1 MCFLFLKRKFEA
13 IKSRL
18 EVMDMRVTFQE
29 ESFNEKSFN
38 RTFQGISFK
47 EINLELEKVKEIVEV
62 ERIENYK
69 LPLLMFLL
77 EDDTLLHMEI
87 MNDEIKPDLQ
97 SMFTYD
103 MSIILRC
110 GLQVRTVILNFGSGQ
125 DGKMVR
131 NFGSMHYE
139 VQIVDLSSIDGDK
152 VYEELSQKITSG
164 YLLNKRDKLNLAF
177 LPFMKHSVSFSEA
190 LRKVI
195 LLIESIKDEEERMAY
210 VAVISEIISRS
221 TGEQGVKVLKEYLM
235 DTEVGIRIRDEG
247 KKEGMRE
254 SIMIILLEKF
264 KVLPDDVYYAIA
276 EQKNE
281 NTLMK
286 WLQNV
291 TSICSVDELKEM
303 VFNIE

>member
-1 MCFLFLKRKFEA
+1 
-13 IKSRL
+13 
-18 EVMDMRVTFQE
+18 MRITFQE
-29 ESFNEKSFN
+29 ESINEKSFN
-38 RTFQGISFK
+38 RIFQGVSFK
-47 EINLELEKVKEIVEV
+47 EIGLDLRKVKEIVEV

-77 EDDTLLHMEI
+77 EDDTLLHIEI
-87 MNDEIKPDLQ
+87 MNDEIKTDLQ

-103 MSIILRC
+103 MSIVLRYKI
-110 GLQVRTVILNFGSGQ
+110 QVRTVILNFGSRQ
-125 DGKMVR
+125 DGKIMR

-291 TSICSVDELKEM
+291 TSICSVDELKKM

>member
-1 MCFLFLKRKFEA
+1 
-13 IKSRL
+13 
-18 EVMDMRVTFQE
+18 MRITFQE
-29 ESFNEKSFN
+29 ESINEKSFN
-38 RTFQGISFK
+38 RIFQGVSFK
-47 EINLELEKVKEIVEV
+47 EIGLDLKKVKEIVEV

-77 EDDTLLHMEI
+77 EDDTLLHIEI
-87 MNDEIKPDLQ
+87 MNDEIKTDLQ

-103 MSIILRC
+103 MSIVLRYKI
-110 GLQVRTVILNFGSGQ
+110 QVRTVILNFGSRQ
-125 DGKMVR
+125 DGKIMR

-291 TSICSVDELKEM
+291 TSICSVDELKKM

>member
-1 MCFLFLKRKFEA
+1 MK
-13 IKSRL
+13 
-18 EVMDMRVTFQE
+18 VTFQE

-38 RTFQGISFK
+38 RIFQGLSFK
-47 EINLELEKVKEIVEV
+47 EIGLESEKVKKIVEV
-62 ERIENYK
+62 EKIENYK

-77 EDDTLLHMEI
+77 EDNTLLHMEI

-97 SMFTYD
+97 SIFTYD
-103 MSIILRC
+103 ISIVLRY
-110 GLQVRTVILNFGSGQ
+110 GIKTRTVILNFGSRQ
-125 DGKMVR
+125 DGKITR

-139 VQIVDLSSIDGDK
+139 VQIVDLQSLDGDK
-152 VYEELSQKITSG
+152 VYKELSQKITLG
-164 YLLNKRDKLNLAF
+164 NLLNERDKLSLVF
-177 LPFMKHSVSFSEA
+177 FPFMKDSLSFSEA
-190 LRKVI
+190 FKKVM
-195 LLIESIKDEEERMAY
+195 LLLESMKDEEEQMAY

-221 TGEQGVKVLKEYLM
+221 TGDQGVKVLKECLM

-254 SIMIILLEKF
+254 SIMVMLLEKF
-264 KVLPDDVYYAIA
+264 NVLPDDVYYAIA

-286 WLQNV
+286 WLQRV
-291 TSICSVDELKEM
+291 TSICSIDELKKM

>member
-1 MCFLFLKRKFEA
+1 
-13 IKSRL
+13 
-18 EVMDMRVTFQE
+18 MRITFQE
-29 ESFNEKSFN
+29 ESINEKSFN
-38 RTFQGISFK
+38 RIFQGVSFK
-47 EINLELEKVKEIVEV
+47 EIGLDLKKVKEIVEV

-77 EDDTLLHMEI
+77 EDDTLLHIEI
-87 MNDEIKPDLQ
+87 MNDEIKTDLQ

-103 MSIILRC
+103 MSIVLRYKI
-110 GLQVRTVILNFGSGQ
+110 QVRTVILNFGSRQ
-125 DGKMVR
+125 DGKIMR

-247 KKEGMRE
+247 NKEGMRE
-254 SIMIILLEKF
+254 SIIIILLEKF
-264 KVLPDDVYYAIA
+264 NVLPDDIYYAIA
-276 EQKNE
+276 KQNNE
-281 NTLMK
+281 DTLMK

-303 VFNIE
+303 VLT

>member
-1 MCFLFLKRKFEA
+1 
-13 IKSRL
+13 
-18 EVMDMRVTFQE
+18 MRITFQE
-29 ESFNEKSFN
+29 ESINEKSFN
-38 RTFQGISFK
+38 RIFQGVSFK
-47 EINLELEKVKEIVEV
+47 EIGLDLKKVKEIVEV

-77 EDDTLLHMEI
+77 EDDTLLHIEI
-87 MNDEIKPDLQ
+87 MNDEIKTDLQ

-103 MSIILRC
+103 MSIVLRYKI
-110 GLQVRTVILNFGSGQ
+110 QVRTVILNFGSRQ
-125 DGKMVR
+125 DGKIMR

-254 SIMIILLEKF
+254 SIIIILLEKF
-264 KVLPDDVYYAIA
+264 NVLPDDIYYAIA
-276 EQKNE
+276 KQNNE
-281 NTLMK
+281 DTLMK

>member
-1 MCFLFLKRKFEA
+1 
-13 IKSRL
+13 
-18 EVMDMRVTFQE
+18 MRVTFQE

-38 RTFQGISFK
+38 RTFQGVSFK
-47 EINLELEKVKEIVEV
+47 EIGLDLKKVKEIVEV

-87 MNDEIKPDLQ
+87 MSDEIKPDLQ
-97 SMFTYD
+97 IMLTYD
-103 MSIILRC
+103 MSIVLRY
-110 GLQVRTVILNFGSGQ
+110 GMQVRTVILNFGSRQ
-125 DGKMVR
+125 DGKMGR
-131 NFGSMHYE
+131 NFGSIHYE
-139 VQIVDLSSIDGDK
+139 VKIVDLSGVDGEK
-152 VYEELSQKITSG
+152 AYKELSQKISSG
-164 YLLNKRDKLNLAF
+164 CLLNEREKLNLVF
-177 LPFMKHSVSFSEA
+177 LPFKQHYLPFNEV
-190 LRKVI
+190 LLKVMS
-195 LLIESIKDEEERMAY
+195 LIEKIKDEEERMAY

-264 KVLPDDVYYAIA
+264 KGLPDDVYYAIA

-291 TSICSVDELKEM
+291 TSICSIDELKKM

>member
-1 MCFLFLKRKFEA
+1 MCFFIFKRKFEA

-18 EVMDMRVTFQE
+18 EVTDMRVTFQE

-110 GLQVRTVILNFGSGQ
+110 GLQVRTVILNFGSRQ
-125 DGKMVR
+125 DGKIMR

-152 VYEELSQKITSG
+152 VYEELSQKISSDC
-164 YLLNKRDKLNLAF
+164 LLNERDKLNLVFLAF
-177 LPFMKHSVSFSEA
+177 MQHSLPFNEV
-190 LRKVI
+190 LLKVMY
-195 LLIESIKDEEERMAY
+195 LIEKMKVEEERTAY
-210 VAVISEIISRS
+210 LTVLSEIVTRA
-221 TGEQGVKVLKEYLM
+221 TKQGLNALEEWLV
-235 DTEVGIRIRDEG
+235 DSEVGMRIKDVG
-247 KKEGMRE
+247 VKEGMRN
-254 SIMIILLEKF
+254 SLLIILLHKF
-264 KVLPDDVYYAIA
+264 NSLPDHINRVITKQQDESILMEWIRNALGI
-276 EQKNE
+276 
-281 NTLMK
+281 NT
-286 WLQNV
+286 
-291 TSICSVDELKEM
+291 IDELEEM

>member
-1 MCFLFLKRKFEA
+1 
-13 IKSRL
+13 
-18 EVMDMRVTFQE
+18 MRVTFQE

-38 RTFQGISFK
+38 RTFQGVSFK
-47 EINLELEKVKEIVEV
+47 EIGLDLKKVKEIVEV

-87 MNDEIKPDLQ
+87 MSDEIKPDLQ
-97 SMFTYD
+97 IMLTYD
-103 MSIILRC
+103 MSIVLRY
-110 GLQVRTVILNFGSGQ
+110 GMQVRTVILNFGSRQ
-125 DGKMVR
+125 DGKMGR
-131 NFGSMHYE
+131 NFGSIHYE
-139 VQIVDLSSIDGDK
+139 VKIVDLSGVDGEK
-152 VYEELSQKITSG
+152 AYKELSQKISSG
-164 YLLNKRDKLNLAF
+164 CLLNEREKLNLVF
-177 LPFMKHSVSFSEA
+177 LPFKQHYLPFNEV
-190 LRKVI
+190 LLKVMS
-195 LLIESIKDEEERMAY
+195 LIEKIKDEEERMAY

-264 KVLPDDVYYAIA
+264 KGLPDDVYYAIA

-291 TSICSVDELKEM
+291 TSICSIDELKKI
-303 VFNIE
+303 VFNID